1 MKGIG
6 MIAVLGNEQL
16 MQAKSEGKQRLT
28 EWMLAYDWSYIFI
41 WGKWIAAS
49 SDSQDFYR
57 MACVFNKDCAMNV
70 FIATLRTSFD
80 THRPVTSL

>member
-28 EWMLAYDWSYIFI
+28 EWMLAYD
-41 WGKWIAAS
+41 
-49 SDSQDFYR
+49 
-57 MACVFNKDCAMNV
+57 
-70 FIATLRTSFD
+70 
-80 THRPVTSL
+80 